1 MKPITSL
8 TKVEQVRQA
17 ILEQIFS
24 RGLRPGQR
32 LVESKLAADLGVS
45 QATINSAL
53 QDLHNQGVVTKLLNR
68 STNVSRY
75 TLREIEHLFTVRLM
89 LEPEAARAASLS
101 LYPDGAAI
109 LWEQLENMLRA
120 AREQELARFCL
131 ADYSFHQQ
139 IFQLT
144 RNPFL
149 IQACEA
155 IAAAPFAYL
164 LCDSTDAL
172 PTDYVSLAES
182 HREVIQGIEKGPDAA
197 EQIVRARI
205 IVWRDHSLRAL
216 ESVALGATPVGADI
230 QNVGEYAGQ

>member
-17 ILEQIFS
+17 VLEQIFNRS
-24 RGLRPGQR
+24 LRPGQR

-53 QDLHNQGVVTKLLNR
+53 QDLHNQGVVTKVLNR

-75 TLREIEHLFTVRLM
+75 TLREIEHLFAVRLI
-89 LEPEAARAASLS
+89 LEPEAARAASKS
-101 LYPDGAAI
+101 LYPQGAAD

-120 AREQELARFCL
+120 AREKDLSRFCL
-131 ADYSFHQQ
+131 ADYTFHQLV
-139 IFQLT
+139 FELT

-164 LCDSTDAL
+164 LCDSADAL
-172 PTDYVSLAES
+172 PTDYVALAES
-182 HREVIQGIEKGPDAA
+182 HREVIQGLEKGPEAA
-197 EQIVRARI
+197 ERI
-205 IVWRDHSLRAL
+205 FRERIAEWRDHSIRAL
-216 ESVALGATPVGADI
+216 DSTDDPAVQKSEGHHASL
-230 QNVGEYAGQ
+230 

>member
-53 QDLHNQGVVTKLLNR
+53 QDLHNQGVVTKVMNR

-89 LEPEAARAASLS
+89 LEPEAARAASRS
-101 LYPDGAAI
+101 LYPQGAAT

-120 AREQELARFCL
+120 AREQDLSRFCL
-131 ADYSFHQQ
+131 ADYSFHQEV
-139 IFQLT
+139 FQLT

-164 LCDSTDAL
+164 LCDSADTL

-182 HREVIQGIEKGPDAA
+182 HREVIQAIEKGPDAA

-205 IVWRDHSLRAL
+205 TVWRDHSLRAL
-216 ESVALGATPVGADI
+216 EPMTPGAPPLGAEI
-230 QNVGEYAGQ
+230 QTTGKHAAQ